1 MDQSTTLPVGKN
13 QRIQR
18 YKYLPLQQVVKA
30 QWTGSLAVSCI

>member
-1 MDQSTTLPVGKN
+1 MERSTTLPVGKN

-30 QWTGSLAVSCI
+30 QWTGSLAVSYI